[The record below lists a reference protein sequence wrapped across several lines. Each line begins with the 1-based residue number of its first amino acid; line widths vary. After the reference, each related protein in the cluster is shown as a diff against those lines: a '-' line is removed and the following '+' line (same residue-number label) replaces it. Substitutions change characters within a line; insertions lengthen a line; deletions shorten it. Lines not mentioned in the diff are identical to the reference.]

1 MNISLMRLLAPVTAT
16 IIEVLGKARRL
27 LDAERG
33 EIGEV
38 LGVFLFIFFLIVF
51 VIVLYVVNKTRLPL
65 G

>member
-1 MNISLMRLLAPVTAT
+1 MTARVTQGAHRG
-16 IIEVLGKARRL
+16 LHS
-27 LDAERG
+27 ERG

-38 LGVFLFIFFLIVF
+38 LGVFLFIFFLAVF